1 MVHLDSVKTDNI
13 SFLVLWCWQGFIRLK
28 ANLQLHSHSLTSVH
42 FSPSLSCGK
51 TINKVAT
58 VGSARRWSLFPFQ
71 SRLPGWTF
79 SRSTRKILLLQDRR
93 SASACVQ
100 AEQGLR
106 LSQPPQG
113 YGDREAAGWAAP
125 GIPSRVR
132 RNLPVLSSCFP
143 FLQHLSSQQVRFEVV
158 AEMPGKHK
166 KYYLFLKRLQLI
178 SWSQSTGNKSS
189 L

>member
-13 SFLVLWCWQGFIRLK
+13 SFFGPMCWQGFIRLK

-42 FSPSLSCGK
+42 FSLSLSCGK

-58 VGSARRWSLFPFQ
+58 VDSARHWSLFPFQ

-79 SRSTRKILLLQDRR
+79 SHSTRKILLLQDRR

-113 YGDREAAGWAAP
+113 QGDREAAGWAAP
-125 GIPSRVR
+125 GISPPTHTHTGFSETCLFSALVF
-132 RNLPVLSSCFP
+132 LSFSIC
-143 FLQHLSSQQVRFEVV
+143 QVSKLGWR
-158 AEMPGKHK
+158 
-166 KYYLFLKRLQLI
+166 LWLKCQENTK
-178 SWSQSTGNKSS
+178 STICS
-189 L
+189 